1 MLNIRF
7 LRNVLLISAIGF
19 AAGCGGRAAVLPEEG
34 RTMLEIYQSH
44 IGSAGNEA
52 QSAARSALR
61 GSGNDENDENDE
73 NDDDV
78 DSQSYTRTAQNEIEV
93 LFVRLPNPD
102 LILYVFPHLAT
113 EEAIPIPGYSTVF
126 PLYERVVYALP
137 GEAP

>member
-1 MLNIRF
+1 MLNFRL

-44 IGSAGNEA
+44 MGSAGNEA

-61 GSGNDENDENDE
+61 GSGNEE
-73 NDDDV
+73 NDDDA
-78 DSQSYTRTAQNEIEV
+78 DSQSYTRTAQNEIEA

-126 PLYERVVYALP
+126 PLYERVIYALP
-137 GEAP
+137 GEVP